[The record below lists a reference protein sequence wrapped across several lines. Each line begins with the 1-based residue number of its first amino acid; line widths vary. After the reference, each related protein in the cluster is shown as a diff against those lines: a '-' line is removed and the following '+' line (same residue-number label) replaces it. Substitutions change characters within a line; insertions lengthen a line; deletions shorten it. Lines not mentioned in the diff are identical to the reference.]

1 MARLGKKQKTEKSAE
16 DFLENYKKYLAEH
29 QLKFTKQRSLIIAE
43 FLNAGGHVSVED
55 LFRIVKKKSK
65 GVGLASVY
73 RTVNSLVEAGLA
85 MERKFLDKNSVYE
98 IHEAGRHHDHL
109 ICMKC
114 RKIFEF
120 ENEKIEELQK
130 DVAASLGFTLQDH
143 KLELYGYCQKVNC
156 PNL

>member
-1 MARLGKKQKTEKSAE
+1 MARLEKNPKAEKLHEEFLQK
-16 DFLENYKKYLAEH
+16 YKNYLAEH
-29 QLKFTKQRSLIIAE
+29 QLKFTSQRAQIITE
-43 FLNAGGHVSVED
+43 FLRAGGHVSVEE
-55 LFRIVKKKSK
+55 LFRVVKKKAK

-85 MERKFLDKNSVYE
+85 TERKFLDKSSVYE
-98 IHEAGRHHDHL
+98 IHEPGHHHDHL
-109 ICMKC
+109 ICIKC

-130 DVAASLGFTLQDH
+130 EVASSLGFTLQNH
-143 KLELYGYCQKVNC
+143 KLELYGYCQKTNC